1 MLEPLTQLTDGIK
14 LTGDV
19 RHDVPVFLVHHGCP
33 KVAAHSGRVATEAR
47 RIAKLVGVD
56 ESLAELAGWLHDVSA
71 VFPAQERASVA
82 RELGLEVLPEED
94 AFPLIIHQKLSVV
107 LAHEIFGVESEPVLS
122 AIGCHTTLKAN
133 ATVLDK
139 VLFVDVAV
147 PTADASKSKVGDKAW
162 VRAAI
167 PGHTRK
173 VEGKIIHISRVSDP
187 ATITNIVRIE
197 VPNEKRYLRAGWH
210 VTVYLHDSGD
220 TSQAGVDKR
229 DKEPN

>member
-139 VLFVDVAV
+139 VLFVADKIEWDQPDVS
-147 PTADASKSKVGDKAW
+147 PYRKDLLTALEQSLDQAALFYIHYLWERRQTLKVIHPWLREAYEQLSSSYH
-162 VRAAI
+162 
-167 PGHTRK
+167 PG
-173 VEGKIIHISRVSDP
+173 ISISR
-187 ATITNIVRIE
+187 
-197 VPNEKRYLRAGWH
+197 
-210 VTVYLHDSGD
+210 
-220 TSQAGVDKR
+220 
-229 DKEPN
+229 